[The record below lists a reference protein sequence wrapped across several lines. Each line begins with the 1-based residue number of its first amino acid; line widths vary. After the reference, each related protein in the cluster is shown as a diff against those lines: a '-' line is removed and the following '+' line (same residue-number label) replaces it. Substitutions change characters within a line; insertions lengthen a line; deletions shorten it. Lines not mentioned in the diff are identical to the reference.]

1 MVLTITEIIEHLK
14 FHELFDPA
22 TGPFNERLDNLLSL
36 PESSKFMEQI
46 IDAILFT
53 RDIRV
58 GRGLRDLTYS
68 YLFTLQKWQPMK
80 AIFTLYMMV
89 DGQIGSW
96 RDVRSYCEL
105 VAKHST
111 MGQDDMVIKPIIGL
125 YNNQL
130 AKDIKALS
138 IDSSAS
144 ISFAAKWVPRE
155 SKGRKW
161 MFNILVSMWTFIND
175 DYKNIMASA
184 KTEESRALAF
194 SKCKMMYRKMVSGL
208 NKKLDAELP
217 AFPKTK
223 VSETTIVKDPVTSAR
238 KMFHHNVPLWKLVKH
253 VVRLQQDE
261 ESNCEELA
269 TINTLWPANYTN
281 GFGDYYVTIV
291 DVSESMYENGAKPL
305 YEAIGEAC
313 LIAPHSCFGNRVII
327 FSNKPELVELSGCL
341 FSEMINR
348 MITPLLDKSVSSVN
362 DVFQLVLDAIISSK
376 MTAEEASNI
385 KIRLLTNK
393 TIDFESVFQMWA
405 AANLGNPC
413 IVL

>member
-22 TGPFNERLDNLLSL
+22 TSPYNERLDNLLAL
-36 PESSKFMEQI
+36 PECSKFMEQI

-53 RDIRV
+53 RNINV

-89 DGQIGSW
+89 DSQIGSW
-96 RDVRSYCEL
+96 RDVRAYCEL
-105 VAKHST
+105 VAKHSP
-111 MGQDDMVIKPIIGL
+111 MGKEDTVIKPIIGL

-130 AKDIKALS
+130 AKDLKALAN
-138 IDSSAS
+138 DDSAS

-161 MFNILVSMWTFIND
+161 MFNILVSMWTFMND
-175 DYKNIMASA
+175 DYKSIMASA
-184 KTEESRALAF
+184 KTEESKALAF

-208 NKKLDAELP
+208 NKKLDADLP
-217 AFPKTK
+217 VFPKTK
-223 VSETTIVKDPVTSAR
+223 VSETVVKDPAFSAR

-253 VVRLQQDE
+253 VARLQQDE
-261 ESNCEELA
+261 ESNLEELA
-269 TINTLWPANYTN
+269 AINSLWPANYSN
-281 GFGDYYVTIV
+281 GFGDYYVTLV

-327 FSNKPELVELSGCL
+327 FSNKPELVDFSGCL
-341 FSEMINR
+341 FSEMIGR
-348 MITPLLDKSVSSVN
+348 MMTPLLDTYVSVN
-362 DVFQLVLDAIISSK
+362 EAFQLVLDAIISAK
-376 MTAEEASNI
+376 MTSEEASNI

-393 TIDFESVFQMWA
+393 TVDFESVSQMWA

>member
-22 TGPFNERLDNLLSL
+22 TSPFNERLDNLLAL
-36 PESSKFMEQI
+36 PECSKFMEQI

-68 YLFTLQKWQPMK
+68 YLFTLQKWHPMK

-89 DGQIGSW
+89 DGQVGSW
-96 RDVRSYCEL
+96 RDVRAYCEL
-105 VAKHST
+105 VAKHSP
-111 MGQDDMVIKPIIGL
+111 MGKEDTVIKPIIGL

-130 AKDIKALS
+130 AKDIKALA
-138 IDSSAS
+138 DDESAS

-161 MFNILVSMWTFIND
+161 MFNILVSMWTFMND
-175 DYKNIMASA
+175 DYKSIMASA
-184 KTEESRALAF
+184 KTEESKALAF

-208 NKKLDAELP
+208 NKKLDADLP
-217 AFPKTK
+217 VFPKTK
-223 VSETTIVKDPVTSAR
+223 VSETSVKDPAVSAR

-261 ESNCEELA
+261 ESNLEELA
-269 TINTLWPANYTN
+269 VINNLWPANYTN
-281 GFGDYYVTIV
+281 GLGDYYVTIV

-313 LIAPHSCFGNRVII
+313 LTQSCFGNRAII
-327 FSNKPELVELSGCL
+327 FSNKPELVDFTGCL
-341 FSEMINR
+341 FSEMIDR
-348 MITPLLDKSVSSVN
+348 MITPLLDINVSSVN
-362 DVFQLVLDAIISSK
+362 EAFQLVLDAILSSK
-376 MTAEEASNI
+376 MTSEEASNI

-393 TIDFESVFQMWA
+393 TIDFEPVCQMWS
-405 AANLGNPC
+405 AANLGSPC

>member
-1 MVLTITEIIEHLK
+1 MVLSIPEIIEHLK

-22 TGPFNERLDNLLSL
+22 TSPFNERLDNLLTI

-68 YLFTLQKWQPMK
+68 YLFTLQKYHPMK

-96 RDVRSYCEL
+96 RDVRAYCEL
-105 VAKHST
+105 VAKHSP
-111 MGQDDMVIKPIIGL
+111 MGQADMVIKPIIGL

-130 AKDIKALS
+130 AKDLKALAN
-138 IDSSAS
+138 DDSAS

-161 MFNILVSMWTFIND
+161 MFNVLVSMWTFTND
-175 DYKNIMASA
+175 DYKSIMASA
-184 KTEESRALAF
+184 KTEESKALAF

-208 NKKLDAELP
+208 NKKLDADLP

-223 VSETTIVKDPVTSAR
+223 VSETVVKDPAFSAR

-261 ESNCEELA
+261 ESNLEELA
-269 TINTLWPANYTN
+269 AINSLWPANYSS
-281 GFGDYYVTIV
+281 GLGDYYVTLL

-313 LIAPHSCFGNRVII
+313 LTHSCFGNRVII
-327 FSNKPELVELSGCL
+327 FSNKPELVDFSDCL
-341 FSEMINR
+341 FSEMIDR
-348 MITPLLDKSVSSVN
+348 MMTPLLDNCVSSVN
-362 DVFQLVLDAIISSK
+362 DAFQLVLDAIISSK
-376 MTAEEASNI
+376 MTSEEASNI

-393 TIDFESVFQMWA
+393 TIDFESVSQMWA
-405 AANLGNPC
+405 AANLGSPC

>member
-1 MVLTITEIIEHLK
+1 MVLSIPEIIEHLK

-22 TGPFNERLDNLLSL
+22 TSPFNERLDNLLTI

-58 GRGLRDLTYS
+58 GRGLRVLTYS
-68 YLFTLQKWQPMK
+68 YLFTLQKYHPMK

-96 RDVRSYCEL
+96 RDVRAYCEL
-105 VAKHST
+105 VAKHSP
-111 MGQDDMVIKPIIGL
+111 MGQADMVIKPIIGL

-130 AKDIKALS
+130 AKDLKALAN
-138 IDSSAS
+138 DDSAS

-161 MFNILVSMWTFIND
+161 MFNVLVSMWTFTND
-175 DYKNIMASA
+175 DYKSIMASA
-184 KTEESRALAF
+184 KTEESKALAF

-208 NKKLDAELP
+208 NKKLDADLP

-223 VSETTIVKDPVTSAR
+223 VSETVVKDPAFSAR

-261 ESNCEELA
+261 ESNLEELA
-269 TINTLWPANYTN
+269 AINSLWPANYSS
-281 GFGDYYVTIV
+281 GLGDYYVTLL

-313 LIAPHSCFGNRVII
+313 LTHSCFGNRVII
-327 FSNKPELVELSGCL
+327 FSNKPELVDFSDCL
-341 FSEMINR
+341 FSEMIDR
-348 MITPLLDKSVSSVN
+348 MMTPLLDNCVSSVN
-362 DVFQLVLDAIISSK
+362 DAFQLVLDAIISSK
-376 MTAEEASNI
+376 MTSEEASNI

-393 TIDFESVFQMWA
+393 TIDFESVSQMWA
-405 AANLGNPC
+405 AANLGSPC